1 MSKTIYTPEYE
12 ELVSRLKAARQRANL
27 TQKQVAEKMGFTQS
41 LISKIESGQYR
52 VDVIQLARL
61 AKLYKKDIVSF
72 LK

>member
-12 ELVSRLKAARQRANL
+12 ELVSRLKTARQRANL

-41 LISKIESGQYR
+41 LMSKIESGQYR
-52 VDVIQLARL
+52 VDAIQLMHL
-61 AKLYKKDIVSF
+61 AKLYKKDIGFF